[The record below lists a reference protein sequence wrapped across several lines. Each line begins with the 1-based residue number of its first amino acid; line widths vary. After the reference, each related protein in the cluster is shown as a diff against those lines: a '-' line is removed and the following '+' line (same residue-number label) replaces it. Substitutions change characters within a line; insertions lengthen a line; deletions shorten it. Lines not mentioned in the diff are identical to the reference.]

1 MKFTFRQTITDLI
14 FRVEIAPQ
22 ENPRAQAYSEFDFR
36 RHSWEVVD
44 TDKSLQKLLERHQML
59 SFTDQEITYAES
71 CVRDMDDRTLKY
83 CFDQAKK
90 IDKFADESLYRIATC
105 IYNPAL
111 LVNESTYG
119 LSQKVRRLT
128 LATALEL
135 GVTTF

>member
-1 MKFTFRQTITDLI
+1 MKFTFRQTIDGLI

-22 ENPRAQAYSEFDFR
+22 ENPRTQTYHEYDFR
-36 RHSWEVVD
+36 RHSWEVID
-44 TDKSLQKLLERHQML
+44 TDVSLHTLLTRHQML
-59 SFTDQEITYAES
+59 SFTDQETTYAKS
-71 CVRDMDDRTLKY
+71 RVRDMDDGTLKY
-83 CFDQAKK
+83 CRDQAKK
-90 IDKFADESLYRIATC
+90 IDKFADDSLYRIATC

-119 LSQKVRRLT
+119 LSKKVRRLT

>member
-1 MKFTFRQTITDLI
+1 MKFTFRQTIDGLI

-22 ENPRAQAYSEFDFR
+22 ENPRTQTYHEYDFR
-36 RHSWEVVD
+36 RHSWEVID
-44 TDKSLQKLLERHQML
+44 TDVSLHTLLARHQML
-59 SFTDQEITYAES
+59 SFTDQETTYAKS
-71 CVRDMDDRTLKY
+71 RVRGMDDGTLKY
-83 CFDQAKK
+83 CRDQAKK
-90 IDKFADESLYRIATC
+90 IDKFADDSLYRIATC

-111 LVNESTYG
+111 LANESTYG